1 MQCTFLLVSD
11 IHHNLDN
18 IKNLKAWLIQKDRL
32 KDIDFIIASGDLVN
46 ADYITPL
53 TTEKDELEFR
63 EVIDGLENIDKPL
76 YYIPGNH
83 DPESS
88 FLPSAYQRKNENSK
102 VTNFHNKIINLVPGL
117 SMVGFGG
124 STAGVARNSPEQI
137 IWPAY
142 PRNTE
147 SLLAEKLP
155 ILLDKVEDEIILV
168 THVGPSKVGTTD
180 VDKFPLRDPPI
191 ESGSTPLSS
200 EDSSQCNI
208 MFNIHGHSHFPFG
221 LSHLGQTFVIN
232 PGSLQEGRFAILTLE
247 NFNKEKLLIGE
258 VKDFYKCSNRINS
271 CNDLAM
277 DLFHVLG
284 SGARFDKKRFNDD
297 ISLFEPQKQKKPVKN
312 VVNDQETQ
320 ASLLQEIDFFHNSKS
335 AIIETLGKK
344 QLPNERLT
352 VNNEDES
359 TELNSL
365 NTQDNVKKFRKR
377 HRICVYGTDI
387 PNPFHSFSDLHNI
400 YEFQPYLCKNLDSA
414 GYKQPTPIQMQAIPI
429 ILHGRDVMAM
439 APTGSGK
446 TLAYILPIL
455 HDLNSH
461 KKIGYRALII
471 SPTRELA
478 KQIYIEFKKMCV
490 GKKFK
495 ICLLT
500 KATAATQAQDPHLKQ
515 KFDILISTPLRLVH
529 AISQDNIDLKN
540 VQHLVLDE
548 ADKLLELGFLDQTD
562 EIFAAC
568 SNIKLQKYLFSAT
581 LPSGVESLANN
592 FMKDPIRIVVGLKN
606 AATETIKQQLIYVGE
621 ENGKL
626 TAIRQMIQE
635 GGLKPPV
642 LIFVQSIER
651 AKELFHELIYDGI
664 NVDVIHAERT
674 KAQRD
679 SIVLNFRQGKIW
691 VLIATELMARG
702 IDFKGVNLV
711 INYDFP
717 QSIQSYI
724 HRIGRTGRAVNVMKD
739 SGCEVPNWMLELK
752 NPSKESKQQLRKKPI
767 KRKTIDTRSNY
778 DKKKIKRK

>member
-1 MQCTFLLVSD
+1 
-11 IHHNLDN
+11 
-18 IKNLKAWLIQKDRL
+18 
-32 KDIDFIIASGDLVN
+32 
-46 ADYITPL
+46 
-53 TTEKDELEFR
+53 
-63 EVIDGLENIDKPL
+63 
-76 YYIPGNH
+76 
-83 DPESS
+83 
-88 FLPSAYQRKNENSK
+88 
-102 VTNFHNKIINLVPGL
+102 
-117 SMVGFGG
+117 
-124 STAGVARNSPEQI
+124 
-137 IWPAY
+137 
-142 PRNTE
+142 
-147 SLLAEKLP
+147 
-155 ILLDKVEDEIILV
+155 
-168 THVGPSKVGTTD
+168 
-180 VDKFPLRDPPI
+180 
-191 ESGSTPLSS
+191 
-200 EDSSQCNI
+200 
-208 MFNIHGHSHFPFG
+208 
-221 LSHLGQTFVIN
+221 
-232 PGSLQEGRFAILTLE
+232 
-247 NFNKEKLLIGE
+247 
-258 VKDFYKCSNRINS
+258 
-271 CNDLAM
+271 M

-344 QLPNERLT
+344 QLPNERST
-352 VNNEDES
+352 GNNEDDTDDSDENEGENEIVDQDES

-377 HRICVYGTDI
+377 YRIRVYGTDI
-387 PNPFHSFSDLHNI
+387 PNPFHSFSDLHNK

-568 SNIKLQKYLFSAT
+568 SNVKLQKYLFSAT

-635 GGLKPPV
+635 GRLKPPV

-724 HRIGRTGRAVNVMKD
+724 HRIGRTGRAGKSGEAITYYTKDDAPYLKSIVNVMKD

-778 DKKKIKRK
+778 DKKKIKRKRYEF

>member
-1 MQCTFLLVSD
+1 M
-11 IHHNLDN
+11 
-18 IKNLKAWLIQKDRL
+18 
-32 KDIDFIIASGDLVN
+32 
-46 ADYITPL
+46 
-53 TTEKDELEFR
+53 TTEKDEIEFR
-63 EVIDGLENIDKPL
+63 EVIDALENVGKPL
-76 YYIPGNH
+76 YYVPGNH
-83 DPESS
+83 DPDTS
-88 FLPSAYQRKNENSK
+88 FLQSAYQGKNENSR
-102 VTNFHNKIINLVPGL
+102 VMNIHNKLVNLVPGL

-124 STAGVARNSPEQI
+124 STDAVVRKSPEQVL
-137 IWPAY
+137 WPAY

-155 ILLDKVEDEIILV
+155 TLLDNVKDEIILV
-168 THVGPSKVGTTD
+168 THVGPTEVGTTD
-180 VDKFPLRDPPI
+180 VSNFPLQDPSVDSGSQSIRDI
-191 ESGSTPLSS
+191 LKKSTPLSP

-208 MFNIHGHSHFPFG
+208 MFNIHGHTHCAFG
-221 LSHLGQTFVIN
+221 LSHLGQTLIIN
-232 PGSLQEGRFAILTLE
+232 PGPLQEGRFAILTLE
-247 NFNKEKLLIGE
+247 QFNKEKLLSMSDTQ
-258 VKDFYKCSNRINS
+258 DFYQCSDRIS
-271 CNDLAM
+271 SWSMVGLDDRVM
-277 DLFHVLG
+277 DLFHILG
-284 SGARFDKKRFNDD
+284 NGAKFDKKRFNAD
-297 ISLFEPQKQKKPVKN
+297 ISLFEPQNQKKPVKN
-312 VVNDQETQ
+312 VNDQEAQ
-320 ASLLQEIDFFHNSKS
+320 ANLLQEIDFFHNSKS
-335 AIIETLGKK
+335 AIIETLGKE
-344 QLPNERLT
+344 QLSNERVT
-352 VNNEDES
+352 GYIEEETDDSDENENENETSDQDES
-359 TELNSL
+359 AELNDFSK
-365 NTQDNVKKFRKR
+365 QENVKMFRKR
-377 HRICVYGTDI
+377 HRIRVYGTDI
-387 PNPFHSFSDLHNI
+387 PNPFHSFSDLYNI
-400 YEFQPYLCKNLDSA
+400 YGFQQYLCKNLESA
-414 GYKQPTPIQMQAIPI
+414 GYKKPTPVQMQTVPI
-429 ILHGRDVMAM
+429 ILHGRDAMAM

-495 ICLLT
+495 ICMLT
-500 KATAATQAQDPHLKQ
+500 KATASTQAQDPQLRQ

-529 AISQDNIDLKN
+529 AISQDHIDLKN
-540 VQHLVLDE
+540 VRHLVLDE
-548 ADKLLELGFLDQTD
+548 ADKLLELGFLEQTD

-568 SNIKLQKYLFSAT
+568 SNVKLQKYLFSAT

-592 FMKDPIRIVVGLKN
+592 FMKDPIRIVIGLRN

-626 TAIRQMIQE
+626 TAIRQLIQE

-642 LIFVQSIER
+642 LIFVQSIDR

-724 HRIGRTGRAVNVMKD
+724 HRIGRTGRAGKSGEAITYYTKD
-739 SGCEVPNWMLELK
+739 DAPYLK
-752 NPSKESKQQLRKKPI
+752 
-767 KRKTIDTRSNY
+767 
-778 DKKKIKRK
+778 